1 MAKKETPEVLNE
13 AVTEALAQGDKI
25 SREAMDKGMKLAA
38 DAQTFAQANVD
49 AMVASATAA
58 TKGMQTL
65 SAQIADLAKANIEHS
80 MSAMKSLTAV
90 KSAQEVF
97 EVQTNLTKDA
107 VERQMA
113 DAKKIAETSSAI
125 AQDVIKPLSERAKA
139 AFEKASA

>member
-1 MAKKETPEVLNE
+1 MAKKETPESINE

-25 SREAMDKGMKLAA
+25 SREAMDKGMKLAT

-49 AMVASATAA
+49 AIVASATAA

-80 MSAMKSLTAV
+80 MSAMKSLTGV

-107 VERQMA
+107 VERNMA
-113 DAKKIAETSSAI
+113 DAKKIAEASSAL
-125 AQDVIKPLSERAKA
+125 AQEVIKPLSERAKA
-139 AFEKASA
+139 AFEKTA